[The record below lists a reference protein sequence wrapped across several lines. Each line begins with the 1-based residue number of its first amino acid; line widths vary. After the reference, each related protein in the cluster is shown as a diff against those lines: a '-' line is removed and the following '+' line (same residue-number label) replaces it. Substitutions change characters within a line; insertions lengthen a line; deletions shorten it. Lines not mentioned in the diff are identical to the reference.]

1 MSSIRK
7 DTHQAESSFRSPR
20 EINLRVTRVR
30 QRWTARPHLW
40 RPPTDVYE
48 TESAYVVRVEIAGM
62 QNAELNISLEGRM
75 MAIHGERGLQGER
88 AAYHLMEVRFG
99 EFLSLVE
106 LPGEADASQV
116 NATYDDGFLLVT
128 IPKVGI

>member
-1 MSSIRK
+1 MSDMSRE
-7 DTHQAESSFRSPR
+7 TRQAKSPWGGSQ
-20 EINLRVTRVR
+20 EINFRVTRVT

-48 TESAYVVRVEIAGM
+48 TDEAYVVRVEIAGM

-75 MAIHGERGLQGER
+75 MAIHGLRQVQGER
-88 AAYHLMEVRFG
+88 AAYHRMEVRFG

-106 LPGEADASQV
+106 LPGDGDVERV
-116 NATYDDGFLLVT
+116 NAAYDDGFLVVT
-128 IPKVGI
+128 IPKAGL